1 MELTDEQ
8 LMRYSRQIFLPEIDV
23 QGQTNLMNSSVLII
37 GAGGL
42 GSITA
47 PLLCAA
53 GVGHITLVDD
63 DEVELS
69 NLPRQLA
76 YKESDVGL
84 SKVASLAKRLK
95 EINSNCQVEE
105 IHKRLSGDELINVIK
120 KHDLIL
126 DGTDNFESRH
136 IHNKACFEAK
146 KPLLTAAVSQFSGQL
161 SLFDFAENAP
171 CYDCLYSD
179 TQGEE
184 NNCAQNGVLGA
195 AASMVAS
202 MQALEA
208 TKWLAMMESQVLNKL
223 LFVDMN
229 RLVWNKANILVDP
242 ECSTCS

>member
-1 MELTDEQ
+1 
-8 LMRYSRQIFLPEIDV
+8 MRYSRQIFLPEIDV
-23 QGQTNLMNSSVLII
+23 LGQTKLMNSSVLII

-47 PLLCAA
+47 PLLAAA
-53 GVGHITLVDD
+53 GVGSITLVDD
-63 DEVELS
+63 DDIELS

-84 SKVASLAKRLK
+84 AKVTSLAARIN
-95 EINSNCQVEE
+95 EINSSCQVETINE
-105 IHKRLSGDELINVIK
+105 RLVGDELINVIK

-136 IHNKACFEAK
+136 VHNKACFEAK
-146 KPLLTAAVSQFSGQL
+146 KPLLTSAVSQFSGQL
-161 SLFDFAENAP
+161 SLFDFAENTP
-171 CYDCLYSD
+171 CYDCLYLD

-208 TKWLAMMESQVLNKL
+208 TKWLAGMETQLRHKL

-229 RLVWNKANILVDP
+229 RLTWNKADILADP
-242 ECSTCS
+242 QCTTCSKK